1 MWGRHVNN
9 NTNKKNIDEQMNLTV
24 LNEENGENEI
34 INSEISA
41 RKTIYRRGNYI
52 NNKSKMTTFVSRIVV
67 TTKTIKAKSRSV
79 WYCRH
84 AMF

>member
-1 MWGRHVNN
+1 
-9 NTNKKNIDEQMNLTV
+9 MNLTV

-52 NNKSKMTTFVSRIVV
+52 NNKSKMITFVSRIMSRIVV

-84 AMF
+84 AMV